1 VDARVGPGP
10 NGCIETF
17 FHEEI
22 SMGSLQRLVASVVV
36 PILVAAVWAQEPV
49 ALKTAAPELKGIE
62 AWINSKPLTLKEL
75 RGKVVVLHFW
85 TFG

>member
-1 VDARVGPGP
+1 MSIVLALTLKTSAP
-10 NGCIETF
+10 
-17 FHEEI
+17 
-22 SMGSLQRLVASVVV
+22 
-36 PILVAAVWAQEPV
+36 AQEPV

>member
-1 VDARVGPGP
+1 MSA
-10 NGCIETF
+10 F
-17 FHEEI
+17 
-22 SMGSLQRLVASVVV
+22 LALVLRTSAS
-36 PILVAAVWAQEPV
+36 AQEPV
-49 ALKTAAPELKGIE
+49 ALKIAAPELRGIE